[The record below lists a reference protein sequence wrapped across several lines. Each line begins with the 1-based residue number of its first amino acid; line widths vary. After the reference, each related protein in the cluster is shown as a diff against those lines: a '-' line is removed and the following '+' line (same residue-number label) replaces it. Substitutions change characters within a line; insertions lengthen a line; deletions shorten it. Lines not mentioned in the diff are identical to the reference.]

1 MIIQGRGATVSG
13 IKEAAKMICYA
24 VKRINLKHVN
34 NVAEYWEAVKKVPV
48 HYCNGIIEL
57 KEYCGGIL
65 HRERSGYTG
74 ICGDTMYVAEKV

>member
-1 MIIQGRGATVSG
+1 
-13 IKEAAKMICYA
+13 MICYA